1 MWRDND
7 GQLYAPGDYVPADVT
22 KLTAQFNLP
31 EQFTLAP
38 GGTYYFDLSAM
49 GIPGTVNDALPDKT
63 MGYVPFTYAG
73 TVVAYKLTSEMA
85 TTEEYAQQNEY
96 AHSLFVADYAVTH
109 AVSWD
114 NLNAEGLIF
123 GKGYA
128 TGSVDYTLRAP
139 SGGSG
144 GTGSGALE
152 RGTPQSNEWD
162 RILDKDDGYIK
173 NWRNI
178 GSWGQD
184 TLPNTLSNRVIRGQ
198 DDLPRTYA
206 GANTTLSFP
215 FLGFRPVLE
224 VLNPGTLGS
233 DGLKAVTLDLG
244 GGKLGGSS
252 DTIQIIV
259 KTGESFTAPASEGLT
274 RPDGNTGSYFE
285 WLGSDGEL
293 YAPDDNVPADV
304 TKLTAQFVP
313 PEQFNLAPGGVYYF
327 DLSGVGIPDTV
338 NDALPDNTLHYVPF
352 TYAGTVDAYKLTS
365 EMATTEEYAE
375 TYKYAHSLFVAD
387 YAVTYAA
394 SWDHLN
400 AIDMIFGK
408 DYAAGGVDYT
418 LRAPSEG
425 SDYTGSGD
433 SERGTP
439 QSNEWDRLLDKD
451 DGYIKNW
458 NGIFSCGQDTVIR
471 LPWRRTVRGHYSSR
485 FCGHR
490 DAAGQNPQVGFRP
503 VLEVLNR
510 DTIGPDGLKTVTL
523 DLGGGKL
530 GDESSIR
537 IIVKNGSAFTAPSG
551 RRSDPPGGSYRQLL

>member
-1 MWRDND
+1 M
-7 GQLYAPGDYVPADVT
+7 
-22 KLTAQFNLP
+22 
-31 EQFTLAP
+31 
-38 GGTYYFDLSAM
+38 
-49 GIPGTVNDALPDKT
+49 
-63 MGYVPFTYAG
+63 
-73 TVVAYKLTSEMA
+73 
-85 TTEEYAQQNEY
+85 
-96 AHSLFVADYAVTH
+96 
-109 AVSWD
+109 
-114 NLNAEGLIF
+114 
-123 GKGYA
+123 
-128 TGSVDYTLRAP
+128 
-139 SGGSG
+139 
-144 GTGSGALE
+144 
-152 RGTPQSNEWD
+152 
-162 RILDKDDGYIK
+162 
-173 NWRNI
+173 
-178 GSWGQD
+178 
-184 TLPNTLSNRVIRGQ
+184 
-198 DDLPRTYA
+198 
-206 GANTTLSFP
+206 
-215 FLGFRPVLE
+215 
-224 VLNPGTLGS
+224 GS
-233 DGLKAVTLDLG
+233 DRLKAVTLDLG

-313 PEQFNLAPGGVYYF
+313 PEQFTLAPGGTYYF
-327 DLSGVGIPDTV
+327 DLSGENIPGTASG
-338 NDALPDNTLHYVPF
+338 NLPDKSMHHVPF

-375 TYKYAHSLFVAD
+375 QKKYPHSLFVAD

-408 DYAAGGVDYT
+408 DYTAGGVDYT
-418 LRAPSEG
+418 MRAPSEG

-537 IIVKNGSAFTAPSG
+537 IIVKNGSAFTAPA
-551 RRSDPPGGSYRQLL
+551 SDGLTRPEGATGNYFKWLGSDGKLYAPGASVPADVTTLTARFVPDTYT